1 MWNTEWTNFIHT
13 RYVIPVFLANDDII
27 ANVNVKSRSRSR
39 FCLKMASGLLA
50 LPVLAAWHTFCCLF
64 VIALTN
70 KDWLI
75 DCSLYVV
82 VRPSAVCDVCAPKHH
97 TQSTEIFGN
106 VSTPFGPNGTLA
118 IHWLPEKILWR
129 SSFVP
134 REPPVFGC
142 GLNARGVAKAI
153 LDLSKAISG
162 KINH

>member
-13 RYVIPVFLANDDII
+13 RYVIPVFFSERRHI

-39 FCLKMASGLLA
+39 FCLKMASFVGL

-82 VRPSAVCDVCAPKHH
+82 VRPSAVCDVCAPYSIDWNFRQCFYAIWSQWYLSHPLTSRENFMEIVIRPKG
-97 TQSTEIFGN
+97 TPRLRVWAKRKRGSQSDFGLIE
-106 VSTPFGPNGTLA
+106 GY
-118 IHWLPEKILWR
+118 IW
-129 SSFVP
+129 
-134 REPPVFGC
+134 
-142 GLNARGVAKAI
+142 
-153 LDLSKAISG
+153 
-162 KINH
+162 